1 MKKKEKSKASFMDT
15 LIVSIFI
22 GLVIFITVMT
32 VTFVV
37 TGIEQTTLITSVFTL
52 VTAELAFCWRI
63 KAAKLKGAKD
73 PEALE
78 QAIRKTY
85 KDEEDEEDAGSSDE
99 DY

>member
-1 MKKKEKSKASFMDT
+1 MKKKEKRKASFMDT

-22 GLVIFITVMT
+22 GLVIFIIAMT
-32 VTFVV
+32 ATFVA
-37 TGIEQTTLITSVFTL
+37 TGTEQTTLITSVFAL

-73 PEALE
+73 PLEEAVK
-78 QAIRKTY
+78 QTY
-85 KDEEDEEDAGSSDE
+85 KDEEEEDDAGCSDE